1 LELIG
6 WCNLVATWG
15 YILLMPGRPKAAE
28 QKRVLTALGVDTGA
42 TGTAWTDRLSKAKR
56 HRNAGRTQLEERNAL
71 LMAAVEGDRVVVCDP
86 TCLGVSAQDA
96 AWFIEQLAEKKVAL
110 TVNGNLRQVA
120 PGEDASELIADVARL
135 IRNAN
140 TARSRGQS

>member
-1 LELIG
+1 MG
-6 WCNLVATWG
+6 RCKKVTTWG

-28 QKRVLTALGVDTGA
+28 QKRVLAALGVDTGA
-42 TGTAWTDRLSKAKR
+42 TGTAWTDHLTKAKR
-56 HRNAGRTQLEERNAL
+56 HRDAGRKQLEERNAL
-71 LMAAVEGDRVVVCDP
+71 LVAAQPGDRVVACDP

-96 AWFIEQLAEKKVAL
+96 AWFIEQLAERKVAL
-110 TVNGNLRQVA
+110 TVNGNLRQVG

-140 TARSRGQS
+140 TARSRGQSN

>member
-1 LELIG
+1 M
-6 WCNLVATWG
+6 ATWG

-28 QKRVLTALGVDTGA
+28 QKRVLSALGVDVGQ
-42 TGTAWTDRLSKAKR
+42 TGTAWTDRITKAKR
-56 HRNAGRTQLEERNAL
+56 HRNAGRTQLAERNAL
-71 LMAAVEGDRVVVCDP
+71 LTAAVEGDRVVACDP

-96 AWFIEQLAEKKVAL
+96 AWFIEQLAEKRVAL
-110 TVNGNLRQVA
+110 TVNGNLRQVK

-140 TARSRGQS
+140 TARSRGQSE

>member
-1 LELIG
+1 MK
-6 WCNLVATWG
+6 TWG
-15 YILLMPGRPKAAE
+15 YILLMPGRPEAAE
-28 QKRVLTALGVDTGA
+28 QKRALSALGVDFRQ
-42 TGTAWTDRLSKAKR
+42 TGTAWTDQLTKAKR
-56 HRNAGRTQLEERNAL
+56 HRNAGRMQLKDRNAL
-71 LMAAVEGDRVVVCDP
+71 LAAVVEGDRVVVCDP

-96 AWFIEQLAEKKVAL
+96 AWFIEKLAEKRVAL

-140 TARSRGQS
+140 TARSRGQSN